1 MRKQIEERT
10 KMLVN
15 MLSSFLEGGVVGGGR
30 GRETAKL
37 ANFRFAQPASRA
49 LTSPAWMHFINIL
62 NGIHNNGPTA
72 RAPRPLFLAQS
83 L

>member
-1 MRKQIEERT
+1 MRKQIEEKT
-10 KMLVN
+10 TMLVN
-15 MLSSFLEGGVVGGGR
+15 MLSSFLEGGVGR
-30 GRETAKL
+30 GDRQTGQL
-37 ANFRFAQPASRA
+37 PLAQPASRA

-72 RAPRPLFLAQS
+72 HAPRPLFLAQS